1 MGSEMCIRDSTYI
14 DSTIKICEG
23 AVGSA
28 AACLGRRGEGV
39 EGVEGDAGGEGGA
52 RGVEVAGHAIDR
64 PQMMRRLIGRVGDG
78 GS

>member
-1 MGSEMCIRDSTYI
+1 M
-14 DSTIKICEG
+14 
-23 AVGSA
+23 
-28 AACLGRRGEGV
+28 AACLGRRG

-64 PQMMRRLIGRVGDG
+64 PQMMRHLIGRVGDD